1 MVASFPSEGRAVST
15 RRPRVAVPNS
25 NVTAEITGSLAE
37 SRHIDHGPS
46 VTIRCEE
53 PCGRR
58 LFDLYACLDGCR
70 SVAVTIKCPRC
81 KLLNDGRVTAIP
93 GRRILV
99 PGALVG
105 PWFCECGQRLGDID
119 EIRGRITIT
128 CPRRKHKVSVTAAD
142 IIETVFPRMN
152 T

>member
-1 MVASFPSEGRAVST
+1 MNAPSPSQVLVQPT
-15 RRPRVAVPNS
+15 TPLRVQVPCS
-25 NVTAEITGSLAE
+25 NVIAEINHSSSE
-37 SRHIDHGPS
+37 SRRIDHGPS
-46 VTIRCEE
+46 VQVRGEE
-53 PCGRR
+53 PCGHR
-58 LFDLYACLDGCR
+58 LFDLRADADEFR
-70 SVAVTIKCPRC
+70 SIQITRKCPRC

-93 GRRILV
+93 GRRIFA

-128 CPRRKHKVSVTAAD
+128 CPRGKHKVSVTVAD
-142 IIETVFPRMN
+142 VIETLFSRVN

>member
-1 MVASFPSEGRAVST
+1 V
-15 RRPRVAVPNS
+15 PRS
-25 NVTAEITGSLAE
+25 SVTAEIAISLAE
-37 SRHIDHGPS
+37 LRLIDHGPS

-53 PCGRR
+53 PCRRR

-70 SVAVTIKCPRC
+70 SVVVTIKCPRC

-93 GRRILV
+93 GRRIFAA
-99 PGALVG
+99 GALVG
-105 PWFCECGQRLGDID
+105 PWFCECGQRLGDVD

-128 CPRRKHKVSVTAAD
+128 CPRGKHKVRVTAAD
-142 IIETVFPRMN
+142 VIETVFPRMN

>member
-1 MVASFPSEGRAVST
+1 MVST
-15 RRPRVAVPNS
+15 KRLRVPVLRS
-25 NVTAEITGSLAE
+25 NVTAESTSSLAE
-37 SRHIDHGPS
+37 SRHIDHDPS

-58 LFDLYACLDGCR
+58 LFDLDACLDGCR
-70 SVAVTIKCPRC
+70 SVVVTLKCPRC

-93 GRRILV
+93 GRRIFA

-128 CPRRKHKVSVTAAD
+128 CPRGKHKVSATVAD
-142 IIETVFPRMN
+142 VIETVFPRVN